1 MHLDKIKMAI
11 SVKNNENIRK
21 IFKKGIDFMG
31 NLRYN
36 WMVLAHST
44 KQEV

>member
-1 MHLDKIKMAI
+1 LYGWVIL
-11 SVKNNENIRK
+11 KNIENNSNF
-21 IFKKGIDFMG
+21 FKKGIDFME

-36 WMVLAHST
+36 WVVLAHST

>member
-1 MHLDKIKMAI
+1 MHLDKIKIAI
-11 SVKNNENIRK
+11 SFKNNENIRK
-21 IFKKGIDFMG
+21 NFKKGIDFMG